1 MAETLCD
8 ALRRN
13 GAFLRAGL
21 RARSRGSS
29 RERRETQQPFPAI
42 APSDGRHICRS
53 RTSQPAY
60 TFKQICSER
69 RKLPMVGVTM
79 NVYNRATGWGTFLTL
94 VLLAGMLVLDV
105 WLMGM
110 LPTLQHGLRYAVLQ
124 LGLLGVFL
132 IVLRLIFRGGSRKL
146 P

>member
-1 MAETLCD
+1 M
-8 ALRRN
+8 
-13 GAFLRAGL
+13 
-21 RARSRGSS
+21 
-29 RERRETQQPFPAI
+29 
-42 APSDGRHICRS
+42 
-53 RTSQPAY
+53 
-60 TFKQICSER
+60 
-69 RKLPMVGVTM
+69 MGVTM

-110 LPTLQHGLRYAVLQ
+110 LPILQHGLGYAVLQ

-132 IVLRLIFRGGSRKL
+132 MGLRLIFRGGSRRL

>member
-1 MAETLCD
+1 
-8 ALRRN
+8 
-13 GAFLRAGL
+13 
-21 RARSRGSS
+21 
-29 RERRETQQPFPAI
+29 
-42 APSDGRHICRS
+42 
-53 RTSQPAY
+53 
-60 TFKQICSER
+60 
-69 RKLPMVGVTM
+69 M

-110 LPTLQHGLRYAVLQ
+110 LPILQHGLGYAVLQ

-132 IVLRLIFRGGSRKL
+132 MGLRLIFRGESRKL

>member
-1 MAETLCD
+1 
-8 ALRRN
+8 
-13 GAFLRAGL
+13 
-21 RARSRGSS
+21 
-29 RERRETQQPFPAI
+29 
-42 APSDGRHICRS
+42 
-53 RTSQPAY
+53 
-60 TFKQICSER
+60 
-69 RKLPMVGVTM
+69 MVGVTM